1 MQKLIIAFLLLVSV
15 ANAQEEQTPEVI
27 NMQKLKNKNEIPNE
41 TPFDKRVSVY
51 LHPLALLLAA
61 APDRDCYLYATV
73 EVPLSSS
80 NSLIIRP
87 SYWDGETLVKSALI
101 FGPTYE
107 GIRLGS
113 DFGFRHY
120 TDEKGK
126 GFYGQGQIGLFHYNE
141 RYINRDY
148 INEDY
153 MWFDIMG
160 YIGYVWQSKA
170 RGRLFFGIGL
180 GYAIIGGSGYPT
192 GDINLGVGFKIGKN
206 KK

>member
-1 MQKLIIAFLLLVSV
+1 MKKLILAFFLLISV
-15 ANAQEEQTPEVI
+15 ANAQEDTVI
-27 NMQKLKNKNEIPNE
+27 NTQEIQNENEI
-41 TPFDKRVSVY
+41 PFDKRVSVY
-51 LHPLALLLAA
+51 LHPLTLWIIPLSYVSGTEY
-61 APDRDCYLYATV
+61 YLYTTV

-87 SYWDGETLVKSALI
+87 SYWDGTNFVTSALI

-126 GFYGQGQIGLFHYNE
+126 GFYLQGQIGLFHYNE

-170 RGRLFFGIGL
+170 RGRLFFGFGL
-180 GYAIIGGSGYPT
+180 GYANIGGHWYKT